1 DSKPPL
7 LVAAIDVG
15 SSSIRMEISEIHPDG
30 SITPVDSLSRGVALG
45 KDSFTIGHL
54 SEESMQSACQTLTDF
69 AQVMKNYGIS
79 KYRAVATSAVREAS
93 NTDTFIDRVLLRS
106 GIDIEVIDGSEE
118 NRLTYMA
125 IHEAVE
131 GIIDLKS
138 RNTLVVEVGGGSTDI
153 SFL

>member
-1 DSKPPL
+1 MPDSKSPL

-15 SSSIRMEISEIHPDG
+15 SSSIRMEISEIRADG
-30 SITPVDSLSRGVALG
+30 SIAPVESLSRGVALG
-45 KDSFTIGHL
+45 KDSFTAGHL
-54 SEESMQSACQTLTDF
+54 SEESIQSACQTLSDF

-93 NTDTFIDRVLLRS
+93 NADTFIDRVLLRT

-125 IHEAVE
+125 IHDTLE
-131 GIIDLKS
+131 GIIDRKS
-138 RNTLVVEVGGGSTDI
+138 TRLNSSHTS
-153 SFL
+153 